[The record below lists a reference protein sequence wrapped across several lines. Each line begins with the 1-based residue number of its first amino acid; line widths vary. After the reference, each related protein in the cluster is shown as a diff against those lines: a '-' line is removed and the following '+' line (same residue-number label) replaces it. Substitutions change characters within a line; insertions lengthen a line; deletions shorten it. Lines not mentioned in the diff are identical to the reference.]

1 MAIGLSDSQP
11 ICRICLDMPVSAVE
25 LQKPLMAARDINRAP
40 NEACTSLFMDDIFLA
55 PVERMNEFFNE
66 LCRDYMERTMQL
78 NNLRKKIQIQKRKVC
93 HQKLED
99 LGRYLHL
106 TSTVRKT
113 TQTLMHMSFI
123 NKRHRRRVKLPL
135 SRNCR
140 QIMEDSQ
147 DNLCQAVQEMQ
158 LNSESSVKKSEC
170 MQSGDKFLAKVD
182 NPSEIAE
189 DLSKLCMKD

>member
-1 MAIGLSDSQP
+1 MA
-11 ICRICLDMPVSAVE
+11 VSAVE
-25 LQKPLMAARDINRAP
+25 IQKSSMAERDINRGPP
-40 NEACTSLFMDDIFLA
+40 NEVCTFLFMDDIFLA
-55 PVERMNEFFNE
+55 PVEARNEFFNE
-66 LCRDYMERTMQL
+66 LCRDYNERTMQL
-78 NNLRKKIQIQKRKVC
+78 NNLRKKIKIQKKKVS

-113 TQTLMHMSFI
+113 AQTLTTMSFI
-123 NKRHRRRVKLPL
+123 NKRQRKRRVKFPL

-140 QIMEDSQ
+140 QIMEDSE

-158 LNSESSVKKSEC
+158 LNSQSSVGKSEC
-170 MQSGDKFLAKVD
+170 MQSADKSLLKLD
-182 NPSEIAE
+182 SPSEIAE

>member
-11 ICRICLDMPVSAVE
+11 ICRICCDMPVSAVE

-40 NEACTSLFMDDIFLA
+40 NEACTFLFM
-55 PVERMNEFFNE
+55 
-66 LCRDYMERTMQL
+66 
-78 NNLRKKIQIQKRKVC
+78 
-93 HQKLED
+93 ED
-99 LGRYLHL
+99 TNPKEKSL
-106 TSTVRKT
+106 SSEVRGSR
-113 TQTLMHMSFI
+113 SFI
-123 NKRHRRRVKLPL
+123 NKRHRRRRVKLPL

-158 LNSESSVKKSEC
+158 LNSESSVRKSEC